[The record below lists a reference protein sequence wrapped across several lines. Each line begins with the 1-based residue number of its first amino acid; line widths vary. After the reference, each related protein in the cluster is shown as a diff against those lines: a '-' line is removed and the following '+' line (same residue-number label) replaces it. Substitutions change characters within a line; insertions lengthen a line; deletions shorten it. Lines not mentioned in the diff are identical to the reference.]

1 MNNVIDITKYNNN
14 YMDRLLKR
22 VEERLEQGLSVDA
35 EDAAKAD
42 AIYEHRLGILARK
55 AERLVNKELAELK
68 KANDEADAVLGDE
81 VEIDPTA

>member
-1 MNNVIDITKYNNN
+1 MNTVIDISKYNNN

-22 VEERLEQGLSVDA
+22 VENAVENGLRINE

-42 AIYEHRLGILARK
+42 AIYNHKIGILDRK

-68 KANDEADAVLGDE
+68 KANDEADKVLDT
-81 VEIDPTA
+81 VED

>member
-22 VEERLEQGLSVDA
+22 VEGRLEQGLSVDA
-35 EDAAKAD
+35 EDAAKPY

-68 KANDEADAVLGDE
+68 KANDEADAVLGLSL
-81 VEIDPTA
+81 IHI